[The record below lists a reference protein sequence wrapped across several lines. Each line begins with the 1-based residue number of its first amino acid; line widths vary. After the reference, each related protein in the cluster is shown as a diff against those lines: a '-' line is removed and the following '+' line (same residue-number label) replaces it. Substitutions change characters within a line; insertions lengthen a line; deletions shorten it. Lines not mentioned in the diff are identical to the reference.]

1 MAYSPGVGSVCEQI
15 QEDSKI
21 TNTHT
26 LRGRSVAI
34 VTDGSILDTSATGIK
49 PVMDWFVAQIKYYS
63 SYDPYPFVIEKGTN
77 INEVV
82 KDLASSYRVI
92 LFLD

>member
-1 MAYSPGVGSVCEQI
+1 
-15 QEDSKI
+15 
-21 TNTHT
+21 
-26 LRGRSVAI
+26 
-34 VTDGSILDTSATGIK
+34 
-49 PVMDWFVAQIKYYS
+49 MDWFVAQIKYYS

-82 KDLASSYRVI
+82 KDLASSYKVI